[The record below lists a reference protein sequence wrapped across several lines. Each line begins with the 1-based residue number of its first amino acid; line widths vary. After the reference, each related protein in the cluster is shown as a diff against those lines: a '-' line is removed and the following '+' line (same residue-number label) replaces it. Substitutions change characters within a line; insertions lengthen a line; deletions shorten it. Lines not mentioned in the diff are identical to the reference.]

1 MLLSYVPGGELFS
14 HLRRAGR
21 FTPDVTR
28 FYISTCLLAIACQS
42 SSPILASPPVLAPE
56 TIADRTNSYRD
67 ASPRSRSALE
77 RYHLPRSQAR
87 EPPLGSRRISE
98 VGSFPFTYLTHS
110 PIHPSVSV
118 LPAESG
124 SFLRLSISLSLR
136 ITDFGFAKVVEDR
149 TWTLCGTP
157 EYLSPEVI
165 LNKGHSKAVDWWSLG
180 ILLFEMLA
188 GYPVSLSPFS
198 PPFEIAAE
206 RQAPA
211 DLLPSVLLLDP
222 NPSSRFTPTTH
233 YTSTKRSS
241 LPTSPSL
248 LPLTPTPKT
257 SSVACL
263 QSIGRN
269 GWAICEEERLTS

>member
-1 MLLSYVPGGELFS
+1 MLL
-14 HLRRAGR
+14 RA
-21 FTPDVTR
+21 PDLHSND
-28 FYISTCLLAIACQS
+28 II
-42 SSPILASPPVLAPE
+42 
-56 TIADRTNSYRD
+56 YRD
-67 ASPRSRSALE
+67 LKPENLLLDREGYLRWALFPLPTSHTLRYIPRSPS
-77 RYHLPRSQAR
+77 
-87 EPPLGSRRISE
+87 SRLNLVRFG
-98 VGSFPFTYLTHS
+98 V
-110 PIHPSVSV
+110 
-118 LPAESG
+118 PAS
-124 SFLRLSISLSLR
+124 LSLSLSLSLR

-188 GYPVSLSPFS
+188 GYPVSLSPLS